1 MGIADRATPATV
13 ASYIVVV
20 TAAIVVV
27 ATVAPALITAVQP
40 SGPDQKQVA
49 VISVRGST
57 NDANV
62 NAVQDALREARQN
75 ESIAAVVLSIDSSGG
90 PVDSSEE
97 FYLAVNRTAREMPVV
112 AYVEGVA
119 ASGGYYGIAP
129 ADEIIVKPS
138 STVGSVGVIVSAP
151 LSLIEDAEQQGEAL
165 VRSGPDKA
173 QVSRDQIRSD
183 IETLQSA
190 FVGTVMRHRGEDLTV
205 SREEV
210 ENADVYLGATAVE
223 NGFADRIGDSATAIQ
238 RAAALSDDAHPS
250 AHMSMPVIPRN
261 GLQNC
266 RNFLCTS
273 SVSRKCSQ
281 PFKRSLVIADM
292 WALGS
297 CCQACTASAH
307 DSSGSRAE
315 PCWHTLIGHSPII
328 TFLAHIWSH

>member
-62 NAVQDALREARQN
+62 NAVEDALREARQN

-223 NGFADRIGDSATAIQ
+223 NGFADRIGDSGTAIQ
-238 RAAALSDDAHPS
+238 RAAALSDEIQGDNYGVVYDGASPDVT
-250 AHMSMPVIPRN
+250 VIV
-261 GLQNC
+261 LQNEVE
-266 RNFLCTS
+266 RVDGDIVYVNRTARDQGTF
-273 SVSRKCSQ
+273 VQ
-281 PFKRSLVIADM
+281 PVKY
-292 WALGS
+292 WAVWGVP
-297 CCQACTASAH
+297 
-307 DSSGSRAE
+307 RAQTNGTE
-315 PCWHTLIGHSPII
+315 VMTDG
-328 TFLAHIWSH
+328 

>member
-27 ATVAPALITAVQP
+27 ATAAPALITAVQP
-40 SGPDQKQVA
+40 SGPEQKQVA

-223 NGFADRIGDSATAIQ
+223 NGFADRIGDSGTAIQ
-238 RAAALSDDAHPS
+238 RAAALSDEIQGDNYGVVYDGASPDVT
-250 AHMSMPVIPRN
+250 VIV
-261 GLQNC
+261 LQNEVE
-266 RNFLCTS
+266 RVDGDIVYVNRTARDQGQF
-273 SVSRKCSQ
+273 VQ
-281 PFKRSLVIADM
+281 PVQYWAVWGVPRGNTTTLEVTAD
-292 WALGS
+292 G
-297 CCQACTASAH
+297 
-307 DSSGSRAE
+307 
-315 PCWHTLIGHSPII
+315 
-328 TFLAHIWSH
+328 